1 MRDWEMQQGIPSQ
14 DIIWYNVSQLLLEN
28 KFQKFKAAAIPLFSS
43 VSIMVAVLALE
54 RFFEMNLPYLAPFI
68 FQITTTLM
76 TFLIVY
82 YTPWFVYNSLIQ
94 EPHWLKSSR
103 DYLYTI
109 RLFSLL
115 YVNTVFTPILFN
127 FVFWQLYLLPD
138 QTPIT

>member
-1 MRDWEMQQGIPSQ
+1 M
-14 DIIWYNVSQLLLEN
+14 VS
-28 KFQKFKAAAIPLFSS
+28 
-43 VSIMVAVLALE
+43 VLALE
-54 RFFEMNLPYLAPFI
+54 RFFEMNLPYLAPFV

-76 TFLIVY
+76 TVLIVH

-115 YVNTVFTPILFN
+115 YINTVLIPILFN

-138 QTPIT
+138 KTPITLSDYLIVPLQLSQGLYLRLSLQLILVFIYF